1 MTVGGPLPRRRP
13 APLRPVF
20 WIRVLGR
27 VWTRMDEQNL
37 SLLAAGCAFY
47 GLLAV
52 FPALAAAIAIWGL
65 VADPNILRAEV
76 DLLAEL
82 MPAEAFEIFSTQVD
96 GLIATER
103 RTLSAT
109 FLISLIIAVWSSRAG
124 VAALIRGLN
133 LVYGRP
139 HIEGVFAR
147 LARIL
152 FLTVVLI
159 LMGLIALAAVLIVPA
174 VVAFVSI
181 GPMGDM
187 FAGPV
192 RWVTAVAAI
201 LIGLDVI
208 YRFAPNR
215 VHRRRFRF
223 TPGAIAAVLVWVAG
237 SVALTLY
244 FQNFSNFNEVYGSI
258 GAVMA
263 LLLWLYVSA
272 FSVLLGA
279 QLNVELA
286 RESVAAQRVRK
297 KSTPPAESGER

>member
-1 MTVGGPLPRRRP
+1 
-13 APLRPVF
+13 
-20 WIRVLGR
+20 
-27 VWTRMDEQNL
+27 MDEQNL
-37 SLLAAGCAFY
+37 ALLAAGCAFY

-65 VADPNILRAEV
+65 VADPNMIRAEV
-76 DLLAEL
+76 DLLTEL

-109 FLISLIIAVWSSRAG
+109 FVLSLIVALWSSRAG

-133 LVYGRP
+133 LIYGRP
-139 HIEGVFAR
+139 HIEGVLAR
-147 LARIL
+147 LGWVL
-152 FLTVVLI
+152 LMTVVLI
-159 LMGLIALAAVLIVPA
+159 LMGLVALAAVLVVPT
-174 VVAFVSI
+174 VVAVVSI

-187 FAGPV
+187 LAGPV
-192 RWVTAVAAI
+192 RWLTAVSAL

-208 YRFAPNR
+208 YRFGPNR
-215 VHRRRFRF
+215 SRARRFRF

-263 LLLWLYVSA
+263 LLLWLHVSA

-286 RESVAAQRVRK
+286 REALADRR
-297 KSTPPAESGER
+297 AR